1 MCYTYL
7 VEENA
12 MNQNEIRGNLDTG
25 LLKII
30 ALVCMIID
38 HAGVRLLGNAT
49 EWRLIGRIAF
59 PLYLWCMV
67 VGACYTHSPARYALR
82 LLAVGL
88 ISQPC
93 FMLGLNHGWNQ
104 LNVFFTLLLGYLG
117 IWGIRENRYG
127 SRIGHNGGFHAV
139 QFSVCR
145 SAVRRLQLR
154 LVGRSC
160 SFTDRIRCRPCS
172 YRS

>member
-1 MCYTYL
+1 
-7 VEENA
+7 

-88 ISQPC
+88 I
-93 FMLGLNHGWNQ
+93 
-104 LNVFFTLLLGYLG
+104 VAG
-117 IWGIRENRYG
+117 IVILKLATRQG
-127 SRIGHNGGFHAV
+127 
-139 QFSVCR
+139 
-145 SAVRRLQLR
+145 
-154 LVGRSC
+154 
-160 SFTDRIRCRPCS
+160 
-172 YRS
+172 